1 MIMDFINKRL
11 SAFSFAV
18 RGLFTAFAQETHIKI
33 HGLFTLIVINLGFY
47 FHIKNIEWFMVL
59 TCITIVISLE
69 LVNSALERLCDRLI
83 PEKDSKVKY
92 VKDVAAGAVLVASI
106 FSIIIGLMV
115 FLPYL

>member
-1 MIMDFINKRL
+1 
-11 SAFSFAV
+11 
-18 RGLFTAFAQETHIKI
+18 
-33 HGLFTLIVINLGFY
+33 
-47 FHIKNIEWFMVL
+47 MVL
-59 TCITIVISLE
+59 TCITIVICLE

-83 PEKDSKVKY
+83 PEKDLKVKY